1 MDKLRVWVNFDANEV
16 PLEGLRTTF
25 GNDNRF
31 EYIEKRIVDYE
42 KVMEMAEKTD
52 ILINTFDKLGNQ
64 EIGRIARR
72 TKFIM
77 RYGTGY
83 EKIDVSSATSYGIP
97 VANCPG
103 ANAPPVAELALLHIL
118 NCGRNFSQSIQ
129 EIKQGTWPGSFSG
142 SELDGKTVGLLGF
155 GNIAKHLA
163 RMLGGFQVNIIIYD
177 PYLKDNVEI
186 KTIGQKITVVHS
198 IEQLFSKA
206 QIISIHVPLT
216 SETRGMVNSSVL
228 SHAQDGLIL
237 INTSRGGVVDEPA
250 LLKALDSGKVGK
262 AGLDVLVEDPP
273 TADNLLLNHP
283 AVTVTS
289 HIAAS
294 TYESEMRTQAMIYET
309 INTFLSG
316 KMPQNIINKYE
327 LMRRSEYVRF
337 K

>member
-16 PLEGLRTTF
+16 PLEGLRKSL
-25 GNDNRF
+25 GNDSRF

-42 KVMEMAEKTD
+42 KVMDMAQETD
-52 ILINTFDKLGNQ
+52 IIINTFDKLGEQ
-64 EIGRIARR
+64 EISRIAGR
-72 TKFIM
+72 TRFIM

-83 EKIDVSSATSYGIP
+83 EKIDVASATKHGIP

-103 ANAPPVAELALLHIL
+103 ANAPPVAELALLHML
-118 NCGRNFSQSIQ
+118 NCGRNFSRSIQ
-129 EIKQGTWPGSFSG
+129 GSKKGIWPGNYSG
-142 SELDGKTVGLLGF
+142 NELDGKTVGLLGF
-155 GNIAKHLA
+155 GNIARHLA
-163 RMLGGFQVNIIIYD
+163 RMLCGFNVNIITYD
-177 PYLKDNVEI
+177 PYLNQAA
-186 KTIGQKITVVHS
+186 TIQTNGQTITVVQS
-198 IEQLFSKA
+198 IEQLFSES

-216 SETRGMVNSSVL
+216 PDTRGLVNARVL

-250 LLKALDSGKVGK
+250 LLDALNSGKVRK

-273 TADNLLLNHP
+273 STNNLLLNHP
-283 AVTVTS
+283 STTVTS

-309 INTFLSG
+309 IDAFLSG
-316 KMPQNIINKYE
+316 KISNNVINKNE
-327 LMRRSEYVRF
+327 LMRRSEYARF